1 MYLSLLELNSRIKI
15 KECQVP
21 WLGWSDPTLHESLG
35 RLVSQELHTFVM
47 ASAILIVI
55 RAQH

>member
-1 MYLSLLELNSRIKI
+1 MIMYLSLFELNSRIKI
-15 KECQVP
+15 I
-21 WLGWSDPTLHESLG
+21 WSDPTLHESLG